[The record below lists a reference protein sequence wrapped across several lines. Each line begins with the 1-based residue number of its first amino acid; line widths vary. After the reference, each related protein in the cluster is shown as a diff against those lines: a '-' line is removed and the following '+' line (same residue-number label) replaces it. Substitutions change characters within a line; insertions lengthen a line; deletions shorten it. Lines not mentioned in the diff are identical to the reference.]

1 MLHAAYWRVSVVI
14 RNKRRNW
21 LVWWG
26 QMFSLIS
33 WDKSSAWSLSH
44 LPGTQMAQGCSMR
57 RKQPNGGSWV
67 KFCCSSLANISNI
80 WEMFK
85 SCLFHVGLSIIWGW
99 YLLQAPLVS
108 LFVHVQV
115 SVMRAPLEPFTH
127 QPNHRPTG
135 IVWAKGGWEGVRQK
149 WRAQTLCCLQFISP
163 WIQAANSMKS
173 SCMCRTN
180 VLDGHW
186 LLGFQSV
193 LLQCKCLRWQRKI
206 HGWSEFLH
214 VGSNPVGVRW
224 TQTKGWH

>member
-1 MLHAAYWRVSVVI
+1 MVPSRKAHVAQLHRTAMVAQVAVEFWFCLKHAACCLLASVCCDPQQ
-14 RNKRRNW
+14 KEK
-21 LVWWG
+21 
-26 QMFSLIS
+26 LIG
-33 WDKSSAWSLSH
+33 L
-44 LPGTQMAQGCSMR
+44 

-224 TQTKGWH
+224 SQTKGWH